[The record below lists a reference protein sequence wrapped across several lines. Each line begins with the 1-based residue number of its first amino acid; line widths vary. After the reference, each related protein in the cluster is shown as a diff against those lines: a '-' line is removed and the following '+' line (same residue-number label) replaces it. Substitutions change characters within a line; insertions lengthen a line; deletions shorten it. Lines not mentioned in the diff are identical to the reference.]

1 MTSHRT
7 SLAAGIC
14 FSPVSKSKRDA
25 IARFQDEAKAAGWEI
40 EADVADEGGIYLTR
54 FERHPVFGRIDH
66 GSIDSD
72 GNFFQRA

>member
-7 SLAAGIC
+7 PLAAGIC

-25 IARFQDEAKAAGWEI
+25 IARFQEEAKAAGWEI
-40 EADVADEGGIYLTR
+40 EADIADEGGIYLTR
-54 FERHPVFGRIDH
+54 FEHHPIFGRINR

-72 GNFFQRA
+72 GNVFQRT